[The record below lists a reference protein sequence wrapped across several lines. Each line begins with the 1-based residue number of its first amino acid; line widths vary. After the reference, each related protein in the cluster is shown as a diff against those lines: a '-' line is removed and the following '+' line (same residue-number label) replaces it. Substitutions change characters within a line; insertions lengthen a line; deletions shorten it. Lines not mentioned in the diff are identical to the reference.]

1 MDVIKQKTQKKWK
14 NPYVIGLAAIG
25 ALGLLTS
32 LSLSSGVKHSVDANS
47 LLLGTVKRGNLEV
60 IIDGYGVLRSNKQT
74 LITSQTAATVEE
86 VVLRPGAAVEPD
98 SIILKLSNPELVQ
111 QLDAARVALTQ
122 EQAQLRRLKLDNE
135 RELLAEQAKFAELD
149 ANFHAMQLRSEAEA
163 GLAGGAVSQL
173 AYKTTVLQR
182 DQLNAQKKLE
192 LQRLEQLHRV
202 MKEAVIIQTEQIN
215 QASAFLR
222 TVQERAD
229 RLTVK
234 AGIKGILQRL
244 PVELGQSVI
253 AGQELALVGSDQDLV
268 AFVRVSQSK
277 ADQLRIG
284 QKAII
289 NTRQEKCNGVVS
301 RITPEVR
308 DGTVEVEVAFSEGV
322 PASARPELSIEAK
335 ITAATVQNTLYL
347 DRPVN
352 VKSNTQSTLFQL
364 EQDSGVA
371 NLKNITFGVESD
383 RFIQVLEGAKENDR
397 FILSDMSQY
406 RDVSIIELIN

>member
-1 MDVIKQKTQKKWK
+1 
-14 NPYVIGLAAIG
+14 
-25 ALGLLTS
+25 
-32 LSLSSGVKHSVDANS
+32 
-47 LLLGTVKRGNLEV
+47 
-60 IIDGYGVLRSNKQT
+60 
-74 LITSQTAATVEE
+74 
-86 VVLRPGAAVEPD
+86 
-98 SIILKLSNPELVQ
+98 
-111 QLDAARVALTQ
+111 
-122 EQAQLRRLKLDNE
+122 
-135 RELLAEQAKFAELD
+135 
-149 ANFHAMQLRSEAEA
+149 
-163 GLAGGAVSQL
+163 
-173 AYKTTVLQR
+173 
-182 DQLNAQKKLE
+182 
-192 LQRLEQLHRV
+192 

-308 DGTVEVEVAFSEGV
+308 DGTVEVEIAFSEGV

-335 ITAATVQNTLYL
+335 ITAATVQNTLYV